1 MRVRDAF
8 RRRDAKRQSGDWRSQ
23 GNPDLA
29 TVAAATANAAIEKND
44 AGHLRHLRG
53 LLQRGGVGDYDTP
66 C

>member
-8 RRRDAKRQSGDWRSQ
+8 RSRDAKRQSGDWRSQ

-29 TVAAATANAAIEKND
+29 TVPASTANAAIEKKD
-44 AGHLRHLRG
+44 AGHLRG